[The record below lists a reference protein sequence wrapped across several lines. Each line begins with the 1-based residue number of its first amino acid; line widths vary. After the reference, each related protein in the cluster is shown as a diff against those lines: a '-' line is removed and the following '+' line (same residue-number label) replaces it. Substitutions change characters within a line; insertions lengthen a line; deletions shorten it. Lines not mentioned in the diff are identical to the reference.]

1 MFHPPDGKDI
11 WGNPP
16 KLVTRWKDAPMS
28 ASGSLEITGKT
39 PLSSLT
45 THARNTRSHV
55 GYCLTV
61 AAYRC
66 YMISHAAL
74 D

>member
-39 PLSSLT
+39 SLSSLT
-45 THARNTRSHV
+45 THARAHATHTHATRVH
-55 GYCLTV
+55 
-61 AAYRC
+61 
-66 YMISHAAL
+66 I
-74 D
+74 